1 MNCWSI
7 AALAMM
13 ICLIPCAGACL
24 RGDAIDRL
32 VALEAAT
39 VILSLILLLIAEGMG
54 RQAFAD
60 LGLMMAL
67 LSFAGGLVFAR
78 FLGRWM

>member
-1 MNCWSI
+1 MTCWWI
-7 AALAMM
+7 AALSL
-13 ICLIPCAGACL
+13 ILCLIPCALACL

-39 VILSLILLLIAEGMG
+39 VIVSLVLLVIAEAMG
-54 RQAFAD
+54 RQSFAD